1 MKKNI
6 LIAVTVIVSL
16 CLLYWGI
23 EFLKGI
29 NLFTPANFYIAK
41 FDKVDGLVEAAPVT
55 IKGFQVGQIKELNY
69 DYENNEV
76 SIMLSMN
83 KDLKI
88 PVGSAVHIESSLTG
102 AATLALE
109 LSDSKAFYK
118 VGDEIPTVRK
128 QGLLDRVSAEVVPQV
143 EQILPQVDSILANV
157 NNLTGDPALY
167 ASVARLD
174 AITADLA
181 ATSRQLNALI
191 AVLNKQVP
199 GVMNQVDG
207 IAGNLNGTSSNLNQM
222 SSSLLALPID
232 STMNRLN
239 TTVANLQLL
248 SERLND
254 KNSSLGLLLNDASLY
269 NNANSAIMNL
279 DSLFIDVKQHPKRY
293 INLKVF

>member
-102 AATLALE
+102 TATLALE

-181 ATSRQLNALI
+181 ATSRHERD
-191 AVLNKQVP
+191 
-199 GVMNQVDG
+199 GVG
-207 IAGNLNGTSSNLNQM
+207 
-222 SSSLLALPID
+222 
-232 STMNRLN
+232 
-239 TTVANLQLL
+239 
-248 SERLND
+248 
-254 KNSSLGLLLNDASLY
+254 LGL
-269 NNANSAIMNL
+269 
-279 DSLFIDVKQHPKRY
+279 DVKAGREQLDHAAVVHAHARGGVGDGGARRGANKPRDE
-293 INLKVF
+293 L